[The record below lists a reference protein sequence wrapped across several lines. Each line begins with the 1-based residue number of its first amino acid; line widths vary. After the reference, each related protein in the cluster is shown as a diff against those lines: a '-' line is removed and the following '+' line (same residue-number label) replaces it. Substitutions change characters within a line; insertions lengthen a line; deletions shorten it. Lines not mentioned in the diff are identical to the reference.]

1 MWTSA
6 VFFSNFIFLIQ
17 EKIRENVVCQQ
28 EIYINQWDKTDTVW
42 KIVKIGEKARKKE
55 KNCENSAYQWFKTC

>member
-28 EIYINQWDKTDTVW
+28 EIYNNQWDKTDTEW
-42 KIVKIGEKARKKE
+42 KIVKIGDKARKQE
-55 KNCENSAYQWFKTC
+55 KNCEISAYQWIKTC

>member
-6 VFFSNFIFLIQ
+6 IFFSNFIFLIQ
-17 EKIRENVVCQQ
+17 EKIREIVVCQQ
-28 EIYINQWDKTDTVW
+28 EIYNNQWDKTDTEW

-55 KNCENSAYQWFKTC
+55 KNCEISAYQWIKTC